1 VIALSQDANPK
12 RVSFSVDEKTA
23 LRKQHALNPQLSQ
36 QSLCKWFAASFGKP
50 IRQATVSE
58 VLSSR
63 YSHLGLLQV
72 TPAQASVKKQ
82 RPQAYPGLERALSQW
97 LFAYRNTCGPSDVV
111 SAEVVKA
118 KARFFWRQLPQY
130 QGRQEPSFSDGWL
143 ANFKRRYGI
152 KSWKLFARGQAT
164 GVDEA
169 GVAVDLVSEVD
180 GISRKAV
187 S

>member
-1 VIALSQDANPK
+1 MPAPK
-12 RVSFSVDEKTA
+12 RISFSVDEKIA

-36 QSLCKWFAASFGKP
+36 QGLCEWFEQSFGKP

-63 YSHLGLLQV
+63 YSHLDLLQI

-130 QGRQEPSFSDGWL
+130 QGRREPSFSDSWL

-152 KSWKLFARGQAT
+152 KSWKCFARGQAT